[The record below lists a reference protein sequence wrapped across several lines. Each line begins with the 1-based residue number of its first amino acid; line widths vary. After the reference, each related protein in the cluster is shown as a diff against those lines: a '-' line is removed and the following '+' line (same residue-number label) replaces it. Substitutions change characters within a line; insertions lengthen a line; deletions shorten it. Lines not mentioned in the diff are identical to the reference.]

1 MLIFRAPIQ
10 TGFNAGLY
18 AKFPITNSVS
28 IQPEISYTTKGA
40 ELYNNAFAN
49 GTATFK
55 TNYIEVPV
63 LLVFNLT
70 NALNVH
76 AGPYAAYMV
85 SGKTTNDSNLFT
97 SETKLNTNDFKRFD
111 AGLSGGI
118 GVDLDNFWSKIQLR
132 FNKSI

>member
-1 MLIFRAPIQ
+1 
-10 TGFNAGLY
+10 LY

-40 ELYNNAFAN
+40 ELSYNNAFAN

-85 SGKTTNDSNLFT
+85 SGKQQMIPTCLHL
-97 SETKLNTNDFKRFD
+97 KLN
-111 AGLSGGI
+111 
-118 GVDLDNFWSKIQLR
+118 
-132 FNKSI
+132 

>member
-1 MLIFRAPIQ
+1 
-10 TGFNAGLY
+10 LY

-40 ELYNNAFAN
+40 ELSYNNAFAN

-55 TNYIEVPV
+55 KIILKFLYC
-63 LLVFNLT
+63 LFNLT

-97 SETKLNTNDFKRFD
+97 SETKLNTNDFK
-111 AGLSGGI
+111 GLTL
-118 GVDLDNFWSKIQLR
+118 VCQEE
-132 FNKSI
+132 

>member
-1 MLIFRAPIQ
+1 VLNF
-10 TGFNAGLY
+10 
-18 AKFPITNSVS
+18 
-28 IQPEISYTTKGA
+28 
-40 ELYNNAFAN
+40 YNNALQ
-49 GTATFK
+49 TEQLRLK
-55 TNYIEVPV
+55 QIIEVPV

-118 GVDLDNFWSKIQLR
+118 GVDLDLVNFGVRYNYGLTKVFKGSFADSDAKNSV
-132 FNKSI
+132 FNILV

>member
-1 MLIFRAPIQ
+1 
-10 TGFNAGLY
+10 LY
-18 AKFPITNSVS
+18 AKFQLQIPFPYN
-28 IQPEISYTTKGA
+28 QISYTTKGA
-40 ELYNNAFAN
+40 ELSYNNAFAN

-97 SETKLNTNDFKRFD
+97 SETKLNTNDFK
-111 AGLSGGI
+111 GLTL
-118 GVDLDNFWSKIQLR
+118 VCQEE
-132 FNKSI
+132 